1 MSGKQKFFAGK
12 KTSCFTLI
20 ELLVKRSHLCC
31 NRADAT
37 VSPAHGQVKLYSFT
51 LIELLVVI
59 AIIAILAAMLM
70 PALNKARD
78 TAKTSTCM
86 NNLKQIGTGIQLY
99 AQANDDWIVPAV
111 NGDSDRGWWYCL
123 LSGRKTDGEP
133 HNISGPGYGLT
144 YYGYVAK
151 GSFACPNEPG
161 KFHPSNDFR
170 YTHYAVNPW
179 AAGYISIPASY
190 GFYRK
195 MSGLTKP
202 AKAIYCYD
210 SGAKT
215 NAVSASML
223 YARFRHG
230 ATEIRPYDDYSI
242 APPQNGKCQ
251 SSYLDGHAGSQN
263 PAGYLKDGNTS
274 SDYKLPL
281 KAGLDYY
288 KVKGTIA
295 AF

>member
-1 MSGKQKFFAGK
+1 MQSVTKQDKHF
-12 KTSCFTLI
+12 
-20 ELLVKRSHLCC
+20 
-31 NRADAT
+31 N
-37 VSPAHGQVKLYSFT
+37 FT

-78 TAKTSTCM
+78 SAKNSTCM
-86 NNLKQIGTGIQLY
+86 NNLKQIGMGVQQY
-99 AQANDDWIVPAV
+99 AQANDDWITPTT
-111 NGDSDRGWWYCL
+111 NGDGDRGQWYCL

-133 HNISGPGYGLT
+133 HTISGPGYGLT

-151 GSFACPNEPG
+151 GSFACPSEPG

-170 YTHYAVNPW
+170 YTHYVVNPW
-179 AAGYISIPASY
+179 AAGYIGIPSSY

-195 MSGLTKP
+195 ISALTKP
-202 AKAIYCYD
+202 TLAIYCFD
-210 SGAKT
+210 SGAKI
-215 NAVSASML
+215 NSASGSML

-230 ATEIRPYDDYSI
+230 ATEVRPYDDYKI
-242 APPQNGKCQ
+242 APPQNGRCQ
-251 SSYLDGHAGSQN
+251 SAYLDGHAGSKT
-263 PAGYLKDGNTS
+263 PGEYLKDGNTT

-288 KVKGTIA
+288 KVKGTIGQY
-295 AF
+295 